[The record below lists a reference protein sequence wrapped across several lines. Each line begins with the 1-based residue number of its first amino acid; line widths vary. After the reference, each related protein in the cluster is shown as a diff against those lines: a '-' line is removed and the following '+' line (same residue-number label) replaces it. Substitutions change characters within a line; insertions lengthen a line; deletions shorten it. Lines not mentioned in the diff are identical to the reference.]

1 MEDNLQKRPRADKGR
16 SERLR
21 PGGGESSLGG
31 LVPV

>member
-21 PGGGESSLGG
+21 PGDGESSLGG